1 MERSGRLVLHGA
13 RKVDVGGTVEDF
25 WLIADDGVIVEVGT
39 GGGWERAAEGA
50 RVHDAGGL
58 IATPGFVDL
67 HVHGG
72 AGRGFDEGVDAMRA
86 GLALHRARGTTRS
99 LVSLVS
105 APLSAL
111 ETSLDAVATL
121 AEGDPLVLGAHLEGP
136 FLAPSRR
143 GAHDPGALIAPTDEA
158 VERLLDAA
166 RGALRQVTIAPELP
180 GALRAIERLTGAG
193 VVVAVGHTEA
203 DAATTRAAIERGARL
218 VTHAFNAM
226 PGIGHRSP
234 GPIPVA
240 LADERVVLELILDG
254 EHVDADVAR
263 IAFASAPGRIALVT
277 DAMAAAGAGDGAHR
291 IGGLRVEVRDG
302 VARLAGTATLA
313 GSTLTLD
320 AAVRRAAG
328 AVGPGVGLGL
338 EAAVGAVTATPARV
352 LGEAGRLGSLA
363 VGRAADVVLLDDA
376 LRVRAV
382 WAAGASAVPPAR

>member
-13 RKVDVGGTVEDF
+13 RMVDAEGTVEDF
-25 WLIADDGVIVEVGT
+25 WLVADDGVIVEVGT
-39 GGGWERAAEGA
+39 GRGWERVAEGA
-50 RVHDAGGL
+50 PVHDAGGL
-58 IATPGFVDL
+58 TATPGFVDL

-72 AGRGFDEGVDAMRA
+72 AGRSFDEGAGGMRA
-86 GLALHRARGTTRS
+86 GLALHRAHGTTRS

-105 APLSAL
+105 APLHEL
-111 ETSLDAVATL
+111 EASLDTVASL
-121 AEGDPLVLGAHLEGP
+121 VAEDPLVLGAHLEGP
-136 FLAPSRR
+136 FLAPSRC
-143 GAHDPGALIAPTDEA
+143 GAHDPDALIAPTPEA

-166 RGALRQVTIAPELP
+166 RGRLRQITIAPELP
-180 GALRAIERLTGAG
+180 GALEAIERLSEAG

-226 PGIGHRSP
+226 PGIGHRAP

-254 EHVDADVAR
+254 EHVDVDVAR
-263 IAFASAPGRIALVT
+263 LAFASAPGRIALVT

-291 IGGLRVEVRDG
+291 IGRLRVDVQG
-302 VARLAGTATLA
+302 AVARLEGTATLA

-320 AAVRRAAG
+320 AALRRAAG
-328 AVGPGVGLGL
+328 AVGAGVGLGL

-352 LGEAGRLGSLA
+352 LGAEQRFGALA

-376 LRVRAV
+376 LQVRAV
-382 WAAGASAVPPAR
+382 WAAGEPVATG

>member
-1 MERSGRLVLHGA
+1 MERTGRRVLHGA
-13 RKVDVGGTVEDF
+13 RKVDAGGTVEDF
-25 WLIADDGVIVEVGT
+25 WLVADDGVIVEVGA

-50 RVHDAGGL
+50 RVYDAAGL
-58 IATPGFVDL
+58 TATPGFVDL

-72 AGRGFDEGVDAMRA
+72 AGRSFDEGADGMRA
-86 GLALHRARGTTRS
+86 GLALHRAHGTTRS

-105 APLSAL
+105 APLAQL
-111 ETSLDAVATL
+111 EASLDTVASL
-121 AEGDPLVLGAHLEGP
+121 AAEDPLVLGAHLEGP
-136 FLAPSRR
+136 FLAPSRC
-143 GAHDPGALIAPTDEA
+143 GAHDPAALIAPTPEA

-166 RGALRQVTIAPELP
+166 CGSLRQITIAPELP
-180 GALRAIERLTGAG
+180 GALAAIERLTAAG

-226 PGIGHRSP
+226 PGIGHRAP

-291 IGGLRVEVRDG
+291 IGRLRVDVRDG
-302 VARLAGTATLA
+302 VARLEGTETLA

-320 AAVRRAAG
+320 AALRRAVE
-328 AVGPGVGLGL
+328 AVGLEV

-352 LGEAGRLGSLA
+352 LGAEGALGALA

-376 LRVRAV
+376 LQVRAV
-382 WAAGASAVPPAR
+382 WAAGEPVVTA

>member
-1 MERSGRLVLHGA
+1 MERGGRVVLRGA
-13 RKVDVGGTVEDF
+13 RTVGAGGEF
-25 WLIADDGVIVEVGT
+25 WLLAVDGVIAEVGT

-50 RVHDAGGL
+50 RVHDAGGMV
-58 IATPGFVDL
+58 AVPGFVDL

-72 AGRGFDEGVDAMRA
+72 AGRSFDEGVDGMRA
-86 GLALHRARGTTRS
+86 GLALHRAHGTTRS

-105 APLSAL
+105 APLPEL
-111 ETSLDAVATL
+111 EASLDAVAAL
-121 AEGDPLVLGAHLEGP
+121 AREDPLVLGAHLEGP
-136 FLAPSRR
+136 FLAPSRC
-143 GAHDPGALIAPTDEA
+143 GAHDPGALIDPTPEA

-166 RGALRQVTIAPELP
+166 RGHLGQITIAPELP
-180 GALRAIERLTGAG
+180 GALAAIERLAGAG

-226 PGIGHRSP
+226 PGIGHRAP

-277 DAMAAAGAGDGAHR
+277 DAMAAAGAADGAHR
-291 IGGLRVEVRDG
+291 IGRLRVDVRGG
-302 VARLAGTATLA
+302 VARLEGTSTLA

-320 AAVRRAAG
+320 AALRRAVGAAG
-328 AVGPGVGLGL
+328 LTL
-338 EAAVGAVTATPARV
+338 EAAVSAVTATPARV
-352 LGEAGRLGSLA
+352 LGAEDRFGSLA

-376 LRVRAV
+376 LEVRAV
-382 WAAGASAVPPAR
+382 WAAGEPVAIAG